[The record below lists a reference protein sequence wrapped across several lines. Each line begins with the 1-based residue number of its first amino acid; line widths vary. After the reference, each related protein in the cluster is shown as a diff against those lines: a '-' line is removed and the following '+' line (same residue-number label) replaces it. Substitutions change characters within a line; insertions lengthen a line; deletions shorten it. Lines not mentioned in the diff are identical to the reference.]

1 MDTGYWILDTGY
13 WILDTGYWIEKK
25 GLQVKSIYQV
35 SSIKYLITTFPLL
48 NPAILYIILGYALL
62 LLLVYLI
69 QEKFIF
75 KPEKLHA
82 DFKYKYDVPFEE
94 LFFDV
99 EPGVRINGLHF
110 IVEKPLGLILYFHGN
125 SRSIKGWARYAKDFS
140 RYNYDVVLV
149 DYRGFGKSTGKR
161 TESDML
167 NDMQFVYNSLSSK
180 YTEHHMIVYGRSLGS
195 GFATKVASEN
205 KPRYLI
211 LDAPYYSFRKV
222 VERFLP
228 ILPMR
233 FLLRFHL
240 RTDKWIRKVNCHTY
254 IIHGTKDWL
263 IPISN
268 SENLQALNPRK
279 ITLVRIEGGGH
290 NNLPSFPAYH
300 NIIRDILQ
308 Y

>member
-1 MDTGYWILDTGY
+1 LNDTL
-13 WILDTGYWIEKK
+13 
-25 GLQVKSIYQV
+25 
-35 SSIKYLITTFPLL
+35 
-48 NPAILYIILGYALL
+48 LYIIIGYALL
-62 LLLVYLI
+62 LVLVYFI

-75 KPEKLHA
+75 KPEKLHP
-82 DFKYKYDVPFEE
+82 DFKYKYDVPFKE

-99 EPGVRINGLHF
+99 EPGVKINGLHF
-110 IVEKPLGLILYFHGN
+110 TTDKPLGLVLYFHGN
-125 SRSIKGWARYAKDFS
+125 TRSIKGWARYARDFY

-161 TESDML
+161 TEKDML
-167 NDMQFVYNSLSSK
+167 SDMQFVYVTLVAQYGEN
-180 YTEHHMIVYGRSLGS
+180 HMIVYGRSLGS
-195 GFATKVASEN
+195 GFATKIASDN

-211 LDAPYYSFRKV
+211 LDAPYYSFKKV

-240 RTDKWIRKVNCHTY
+240 RTDRWIKQVNCHTY
-254 IIHGTKDWL
+254 IIHGSKDWL

-268 SENLQALNPRK
+268 SEKLQAINPRK
-279 ITLVRIEGGGH
+279 ITLVRIIGGGH
-290 NNLPSFPAYH
+290 NNLTTFPAYH
-300 NIIRDILQ
+300 NMIRDILQ